1 MADAACE
8 RNWYSEAIRDAI
20 DTIDYFEDDV
30 IRQLEESREISS
42 DLFNDYPNGD
52 EYHHSSHTDKSYR
65 LLEAAHLL
73 TQLVDYEENDSGLWE
88 GIEDPERALE
98 VKASYTYGNAVLGE
112 FQDLVKELNSDFESE
127 FIESEGVRRGP
138 KEWRP
143 RKKQEPKNIKEWLRG
158 WLKERKTRFE

>member
-8 RNWYSEAIRDAI
+8 RNWYNEAIRDAI
-20 DTIDYFEDDV
+20 EMIDYFEDDV
-30 IRQLEESREISS
+30 LKQFEESGEISA
-42 DLFNDYPNGD
+42 DLFNDYPNSD

-73 TQLVDYEENDSGLWE
+73 TEFVDYEENDSGLWE
-88 GIEDPERALE
+88 GVEDPERALE
-98 VKASYTYGNAVLGE
+98 VKAAYTYGNAVLGQ

-127 FIESEGVRRGP
+127 FGESVVRRGP

-143 RKKQEPKNIKEWLRG
+143 REKKRPENIKEWLRG
-158 WLKERKTRFE
+158 WLKERKSQFQ